1 MQAIKVLPAILA
13 RENVSSTEISRRM
26 GKGRTYLSAVI
37 SSGRTP
43 QMDTLVT
50 ILDACGYD
58 LIARNR
64 ADGTEHVIEP

>member
-1 MQAIKVLPAILA
+1 MQAIKVLQTILA
-13 RENVSSTEISRRM
+13 RENVSAPTISKRI
-26 GKGRTYLSAVI
+26 GRNRAYVNTIFASE
-37 SSGRTP
+37 SMP

>member
-1 MQAIKVLPAILA
+1 MQAIKVLQTILA
-13 RENVSSTEISRRM
+13 RENVSAPTVSKRI
-26 GKGRTYLSAVI
+26 GRNRAYVNTIFASESV
-37 SSGRTP
+37 P

>member
-1 MQAIKVLPAILA
+1 MQAIKVLQTILA
-13 RENVSSTEISRRM
+13 RENVSAPTISKRI
-26 GKGRTYLSAVI
+26 GRNRAYVNTIFASE
-37 SSGRTP
+37 SMP
-43 QMDTLVT
+43 QTDTLVT

>member
-1 MQAIKVLPAILA
+1 MQAIKVLQTILA
-13 RENVSSTEISRRM
+13 RENVSAPTISKRI
-26 GKGRTYLSAVI
+26 GRNRAYVNTI
-37 SSGRTP
+37 FSSESVP

>member
-1 MQAIKVLPAILA
+1 MQAIKVLQTILA
-13 RENVSSTEISRRM
+13 RENVSAPTISKRI
-26 GKGRTYLSAVI
+26 GRNRAYVNTIFASESV
-37 SSGRTP
+37 P